1 MTGGAVAG
9 STVGAWR
16 RAAAVRIST
25 DGPADASPALE
36 ADLLLMHALGIERT
50 VLFAHPE
57 RALSAESRAALDA
70 LVVRRLDGEPIA
82 YLTGRREFLDR
93 EFAVRPGVLVPRP
106 ETELLVELAVEAVR
120 ALPPR
125 DDPVVVLELGT
136 GSGIVASSIAARL
149 ADVGP
154 APFVVATDVDPV
166 ALDVARENAHAPGV
180 PALARGSWLDAIGD
194 GCVDV
199 LVSNPPYV
207 ASGDPHLAALAHEPL
222 HALASG
228 PDGLDAIREIVAEAP
243 RVLRPGGVV
252 LLEHGHDQGAAVRGL
267 VGDAGLLDART
278 ERDLAGRDR
287 VSLAWAPRSGARR
300 CLDPDPAASC
310 PARRS

>member
-1 MTGGAVAG
+1 MTGGGVAAT
-9 STVGAWR
+9 TVGAWR
-16 RAAAVRIST
+16 RAAAARIAAE
-25 DGPADASPALE
+25 GPAGASPALE
-36 ADLLLMHALGIERT
+36 ADLLLTHALGVDRT
-50 VLFAHPE
+50 ALFAHPE
-57 RALSAESRAALDA
+57 RALDGAALAALDA
-70 LVVRRLDGEPIA
+70 LVARRLDGEPIA

-106 ETELLVELAVEAVR
+106 ETELLVELAVEAIRV
-120 ALPPR
+120 LPPR
-125 DDPVVVLELGT
+125 DDPVLVLELGT
-136 GSGIVASSIAARL
+136 GSGIVASSLAARL
-149 ADVGP
+149 AGARP

-166 ALDVARENAHAPGV
+166 ALDVARGNAHARDV
-180 PALARGSWLDAIGD
+180 PVLVRGSWLDAIGD
-194 GCVDV
+194 GRVDA

-207 ASGDPHLAALAHEPL
+207 AAEDPHLAALAHEPR

-228 PDGLDAIREIVAEAP
+228 PDGLDAIRDIVAGAP

-267 VGDAGLLDART
+267 LEGAGLPGART

-287 VSLAWAPRSGARR
+287 VSFAWAPRSGARR
-300 CLDPDPAASC
+300 CLDPGPAASC